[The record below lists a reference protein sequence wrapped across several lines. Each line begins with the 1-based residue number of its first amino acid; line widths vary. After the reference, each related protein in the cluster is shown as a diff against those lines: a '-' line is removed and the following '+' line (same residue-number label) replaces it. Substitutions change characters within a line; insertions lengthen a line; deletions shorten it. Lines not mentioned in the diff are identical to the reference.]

1 MPDAAG
7 RQGLKPLSATCP
19 CYRCRLLLGFAYADR
34 DSKDRDVS
42 ASCPAK
48 SRSGRFDGSEMSI
61 DSLG

>member
-34 DSKDRDVS
+34 DSKDGNVS
-42 ASCPAK
+42 AR
-48 SRSGRFDGSEMSI
+48 RSSI
-61 DSLG
+61 HRLQAEYQA